1 MIGMMLVPIPVP
13 SAEPNELPQEC
24 AKADF
29 TSTGRPVMFPPR
41 DGLSMGI
48 STPRPTVDVRDPV
61 EVYVWVNNQTDSE
74 RVLMSCSMWW
84 DWGITVYDAGWHT
97 VKTHAEQEEESKP
110 KLKQI
115 KICGRNI
122 HLRVP
127 PQSCAPLQDMGDL
140 KIDLR
145 KDRDLPTGEYFVTQN
160 RLTLPL
166 RGLKI
171 VVENKTPSA
180 ESTR

>member
-1 MIGMMLVPIPVP
+1 MIGVMLVPIRLP

-29 TSTGRPVMFPPR
+29 TSTGRPVMFPQR
-41 DGLSMGI
+41 DGRSMGI
-48 STPRPTVDVRDPV
+48 STPRTTVDVGDPL
-61 EVYVWVNNQTDSE
+61 EVYVWVSNQTDSE

-84 DWGITVYDAGWHT
+84 DWGVTVYDAGWHT
-97 VKTHAEQEEESKP
+97 VKTNAEQGEESNP
-110 KLKQI
+110 ELRQM

-122 HLRVP
+122 RLRVP
-127 PQSCAPLQDMGDL
+127 PQSCAPLQDIGDL
-140 KIDLR
+140 KVDLHN
-145 KDRDLPTGEYFVTQN
+145 DRSLPTGDYFVTQN

-171 VVENKTPSA
+171 VVENKARSA
-180 ESTR
+180 EPTR